1 LDGSLLFPVVK
12 KAFKGKKLIVSY
24 SHSMVEGGFELMS

>member
-1 LDGSLLFPVVK
+1 M
-12 KAFKGKKLIVSY
+12 KAESETLNPKPGTTVFY